1 MYSTSQS
8 FEEFFRSQAGEVDIN
23 NYYTSH
29 PYFIIACGLSF
40 NLTQGLSVF
49 SGNSNFLIFPIS
61 KYSRLLPA
69 SRMTKRASN
78 LLFLDY
84 YMIFSLNNEC
94 HLPVLTELTRI
105 SPTNTDFQDTN
116 INSETAAIRIL
127 NI

>member
-1 MYSTSQS
+1 MKWTS
-8 FEEFFRSQAGEVDIN
+8 IH
-23 NYYTSH
+23 T
-29 PYFIIACGLSF
+29 YFIIACGLNF
-40 NLTQGLSVF
+40 DLTQGLSVF

-84 YMIFSLNNEC
+84 YMLFYLNKEC
-94 HLPVLTELTRI
+94 HLPVLTELTGI
-105 SPTNTDFQDTN
+105 LPTNTDFQHSN
-116 INSETAAIRIL
+116 INSETPAIRSL

>member
-49 SGNSNFLIFPIS
+49 SRNSNFLIFPIS

-94 HLPVLTELTRI
+94 HLPVLTELTGI
-105 SPTNTDFQDTN
+105 SQTNTDFQHTN